1 MVHWGG
7 QFDRAGGGD
16 DDIVSIAPS
25 TSTLAGDDD
34 ARVGARRHHDS
45 PPRDLSRHHQIPPS
59 TSRSHRS
66 GLSDGGSTRP
76 FRASVSAPARTWRTR
91 ALSLIVESDGA
102 TSEWVL
108 RVDPSQLSSPDERGD
123 SVGSTLVFGG
133 FDATRL
139 RVRAGPSR
147 APRDADPNAVN
158 AGDPTG
164 DADPG
169 VRWVS
174 LTRMGGGS
182 EEIPTFFYRV
192 DDDDDDAAALSAEEM
207 ASLDAEAA
215 TAAAD
220 WASELSSAAW
230 TEMDETDRRGK
241 RPATRTKDGARMK
254 RGQVDK
260 SLKSAVANDYEDVDG
275 SGDMDDDFSANYYD
289 YDADDVEE
297 DYVPGSAFLVDD
309 DDDDADADADAASKK
324 GRRRKTRREWG
335 KIPDDKLPRVA
346 IVGRPNVGKSALFN
360 RLTGTKRAIVYDQP
374 GVTRDRMYI
383 RAFWGDTEFMMVDT
397 GGLESLPGSP
407 EDAPSVDT
415 VGGFEILPGMVESQ
429 AALAVNEAAALIMVT
444 DGQKGLTNADEE
456 IYGWIRKYHSKKPL
470 LLAVNK
476 CESTTKGE
484 EQVLDFW
491 SLGGP
496 TPLAVSAI
504 SGTGTGELLDGLV
517 AALPPPSPEDLDPSW
532 KDEEGDGPL
541 KVAII
546 GRPNVGK
553 SSLLNQ
559 LAGDARSIVSDY
571 SGTTR
576 DTIDSDVIGADG
588 EKYTLIDTA
597 GIRRRT
603 SVAASKDAPESLA
616 VGRALQAM
624 RRADIVV
631 LVIDAE
637 EGPSQQD
644 FVLAERAAVQEGCAL
659 VLCVNKW
666 DRIDKD
672 TYSMNEYTKT
682 LRSKLRV
689 FEWASVVYTSAL
701 TGQRVQ
707 KVLRAAAEAS
717 VHHRKRLSTAT
728 LNSVIQE
735 ATLWKSP
742 PSKAGRKGRVYYVT
756 QASTRPP
763 TFVFFVND
771 PKLFPDTYKR
781 YMERSLRDNIGFPGS
796 PIRILWRGKG
806 AKGKK

>member
-1 MVHWGG
+1 MVVDMAIALKVAVSAWRPCFAQMRTVTRSCASTRAQVRDGRSVAVRLRLAPASARHRHKEAAAVVTRNRDASLACLAGG
-7 QFDRAGGGD
+7 CAGATSHATWWSGIAPIVPYVRGPSRGVFISARALGDASGGGD
-16 DDIVSIAPS
+16 DD
-25 TSTLAGDDD
+25 
-34 ARVGARRHHDS
+34 
-45 PPRDLSRHHQIPPS
+45 
-59 TSRSHRS
+59 
-66 GLSDGGSTRP
+66 
-76 FRASVSAPARTWRTR
+76 
-91 ALSLIVESDGA
+91 
-102 TSEWVL
+102 
-108 RVDPSQLSSPDERGD
+108 
-123 SVGSTLVFGG
+123 
-133 FDATRL
+133 
-139 RVRAGPSR
+139 
-147 APRDADPNAVN
+147 
-158 AGDPTG
+158 
-164 DADPG
+164 
-169 VRWVS
+169 
-174 LTRMGGGS
+174 
-182 EEIPTFFYRV
+182 
-192 DDDDDDAAALSAEEM
+192 DDDDDAAAALSAEEM

-215 TAAAD
+215 AAAAD

-230 TEMDETDRRGK
+230 TEMDETDERGK

-297 DYVPGSAFLVDD
+297 DYVPGSAFLD
-309 DDDDADADADAASKK
+309 DDDDADADADGKESKK

-429 AALAVNEAAALIMVT
+429 AALAVNEAAALIMVC

-588 EKYTLIDTA
+588 KKYTLIDTA

-624 RRADIVV
+624 RRADVVV

-644 FVLAERAAVQEGCAL
+644 FVLSERAAVQEGCAL

-707 KVLRAAAEAS
+707 KVLQAAAEAS